1 MPDLLQ
7 RRCQPG
13 VFAPKSADLLSKIA
27 GFRFG
32 KGLRQAGK
40 ASGFDT
46 QKKRKGRRLACRT
59 WAKSECLQRVRRP
72 VANCDDEKAKVYEMP
87 TEAKER
93 IRG

>member
-1 MPDLLQ
+1 MPDLMQ

-13 VFAPKSADLLSKIA
+13 IFAPKSADLLSKIA

-46 QKKRKGRRLACRT
+46 QEKRKG
-59 WAKSECLQRVRRP
+59 QDFRP
-72 VANCDDEKAKVYEMP
+72 DVALNRCK
-87 TEAKER
+87 
-93 IRG
+93 RGG